1 LRDLVN
7 PGEAEGRTNKG
18 DDGNVDPHHPPPM

>member
-1 LRDLVN
+1 VN
-7 PGEAEGRTNKG
+7 PGEAEARTNKG